1 MAIQEPEMSTIP
13 QFKSD
18 YGDSR
23 GKCSKCKTSFMA
35 NELNPFDKKEPD
47 IRYCEKCLKVLA
59 FEHESKIEAQKTK
72 DKDYKIPYLDDI
84 ERKQREK
91 LEAERDKINEERKR
105 KARADAQKRY
115 AESRKKPELVEKR
128 NEYMRTRYR
137 NRAEKTSGL
146 PITSYVDEMTVK
158 CPSCKSERIRK
169 SGYLIKIDE
178 RVQKYQC
185 RDCLYTFTQNWCDN
199 E

>member
-1 MAIQEPEMSTIP
+1 MKIQEVEMSEIP

-23 GKCSKCKTSFMA
+23 GKCSKCKTTFLST
-35 NELNPFDKKEPD
+35 ELTQYDKKSPD
-47 IRYCEKCLKVLA
+47 RYCEKCLKVLL
-59 FEHESKIEAQKTK
+59 FEHESKIEAQKNA
-72 DKDYKIPYLDDI
+72 DKDYKIPYIDSI
-84 ERKQREK
+84 ERKQQDK
-91 LEAERDKINEERKR
+91 LEAEREKRNEERKR
-105 KARADAQKRY
+105 KARIDAQKRY
-115 AESRKKPELVEKR
+115 AETRKKPELVEKR

-137 NRAEKTSGL
+137 NRVEKSSVL
-146 PITSYVDEMTVK
+146 PITSYIDEINAK

-185 RDCLYTFTQNWCDN
+185 RDCLYTFTQNWCDH